1 MLAVVVIPVQTCV
14 RYEDILLREERHHH
28 GGHSTEV
35 TDFEGRNT
43 HEWAIVALAIAVIAV
58 ADILCQFQA
67 LVDVECR
74 HQTNIEDGVFSLVLV
89 VAVGIVEN
97 GNRVGKRVAATQLT
111 IDVVVI
117 AEERSI
123 FPLNGAILI
132 RANDWS
138 LDERE
143 ESR

>member
-1 MLAVVVIPVQTCV
+1 MIPVQTCV
-14 RYEDILLREERHHH
+14 RHEDILLREERHHH
-28 GGHSTEV
+28 GSHSTEV
-35 TDFEGRNT
+35 ADFKRRNSN
-43 HEWAIVALAIAVIAV
+43 EWAIVALAIAIIAV
-58 ADILCQFQA
+58 ADILSQFQA

-97 GNRVGKRVAATQLT
+97 GNRVGKRVAATKLT

-117 AEERSI
+117 AEERSVLS
-123 FPLNGAILI
+123 LNGAILI
-132 RANDWS
+132 RTNDWS